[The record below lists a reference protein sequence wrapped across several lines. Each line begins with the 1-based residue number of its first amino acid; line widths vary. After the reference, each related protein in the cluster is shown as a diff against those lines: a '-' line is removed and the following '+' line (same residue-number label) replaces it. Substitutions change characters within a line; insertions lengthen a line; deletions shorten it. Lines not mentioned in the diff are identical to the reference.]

1 MVIKDIISGLDE
13 EAVFCCLGTV
23 QYIEAYASKN
33 ITEFF
38 LKKKGFKKYNS
49 VKEDFLKIKN
59 LKEDLYKF
67 IVKNKLKDRGLYVVF
82 CI

>member
-1 MVIKDIISGLDE
+1 LVIKDIISGSDE

-38 LKKKGFKKYNS
+38 LKKKGFKASNS
-49 VKEDFLKIKN
+49 VYEIFLPYPP
-59 LKEDLYKF
+59 LPAST
-67 IVKNKLKDRGLYVVF
+67 
-82 CI
+82 

>member
-1 MVIKDIISGLDE
+1 MLIFLEKYNIKKFTI
-13 EAVFCCLGTV
+13 AVFVKTK
-23 QYIEAYASKN
+23 S
-33 ITEFF
+33 
-38 LKKKGFKKYNS
+38 KYNS

-82 CI
+82 CIWLFSI